1 MLHGLSG
8 PTACG
13 IFLDHGSNQCVLH
26 WQVDSSPLSHQG
38 SPPNDFLNKL
48 NEDNAGFIHILG
60 ASTGPRV
67 KLDTFSQPML
77 PCMGWWFWRGP
88 ELQLRTGFCDCV
100 LHFQI
105 TWASWPLTAHAANL
119 GSSGA
124 HPDSRLEFWECCR
137 TWRHKVCIS
146 WGTETRHYFVLE
158 MNFLPSGSFP
168 SSYTFPPG
176 SDAAKVDGT
185 PCILPPPGAAWS
197 YALGWGPWREV
208 GLGQAGP
215 SFCALISAELNPT
228 SWPPPTQNCICWL
241 NHPLMFG

>member
-1 MLHGLSG
+1 MHGLVVLKRSWT
-8 PTACG
+8 TAEDR
-13 IFLDHGSNQCVLH
+13 FLWLRA
-26 WQVDSSPLSHQG
+26 PL
-38 SPPNDFLNKL
+38 PD
-48 NEDNAGFIHILG
+48 
-60 ASTGPRV
+60 
-67 KLDTFSQPML
+67 
-77 PCMGWWFWRGP
+77 
-88 ELQLRTGFCDCV
+88 
-100 LHFQI
+100 
-105 TWASWPLTAHAANL
+105 NL
-119 GSSGA
+119 GFLTPNSTCCQLGLKWSPSWFKA
-124 HPDSRLEFWECCR
+124 WVLECCR
-137 TWRHKVCIS
+137 TWKQKVCIS

-197 YALGWGPWREV
+197 YALRWGPWREV